1 MLDFGEMLRSVAA
14 EPARQLDIGSRAGAL
29 EPRRNGVRPPML
41 ELLFS
46 RQRRPVEQQSSC
58 AHQEHAA
65 LQRRRPTVR
74 VSLTSSPVG
83 STYRIYRSDDN
94 FVSQIRRLVPY
105 LQVDRYDV
113 LIGGTASEPNVVL
126 TIGPMDAET
135 DAEFRPRVIQYL
147 DT

>member
-1 MLDFGEMLRSVAA
+1 M
-14 EPARQLDIGSRAGAL
+14 
-29 EPRRNGVRPPML
+29 
-41 ELLFS
+41 
-46 RQRRPVEQQSSC
+46 
-58 AHQEHAA
+58 
-65 LQRRRPTVR
+65 R

-83 STYRIYRSDDN
+83 STYRIYRSDDD
-94 FVSQIRRLVPY
+94 FVSQIRRLVPL

-135 DAEFRPRVIQYL
+135 DAEFRQRVVQYL